1 MGYLGNSNVVQ
12 NFTPA
17 VDYFNGNGSAT
28 AFTLS
33 RTVGSSFDIQAFIE
47 NVPQNPSSAF
57 TVAGNI
63 ITFDSAPPSGTNNI
77 YVRYTSPVVQQVK
90 PAPGTVGP
98 TELNSAYSLWNLSGA
113 NINYTAGNVGIGTVS
128 PAAKLSLTSTGNT
141 TEDGIRLTLGSEA
154 RPHNIYSDLSTGRD
168 LLVAPWRAI
177 TLKAGSG
184 TTEGE
189 VRIQS
194 YESTI
199 ISTGASYT
207 ERMRIASNGNVGIG
221 TNSPSNPLHIVN
233 SGANIN
239 LLNLI
244 GTNTYTGTGL
254 QGEGPFRL
262 QNTNTTN
269 GNMTSISNYD
279 GNGNINTQLHFI
291 NINQSGDG
299 AIAFTTRTGGSYS
312 ERMRVTESGGT
323 RFQCENYNAQ
333 PSSTNGGVE
342 INNTNA
348 GSTMF
353 GFGTGT
359 ETHIAFGNRNGIR
372 GTIQTTSGGTS
383 YNTTSDYRLKENITP
398 MTGALAK
405 VAQLNPV
412 TYNWKV
418 GGSGQGFIAHELQE
432 IVPDAVTG
440 EKDAVN
446 ENDEPKYQMVDT
458 SFLVATLTAAIQE
471 QQAIIE
477 DLKTRIEILENK

>member
-1 MGYLGNSNVVQ
+1 MAYLGNSNLVQ

-57 TVAGNI
+57 TVAGNV
-63 ITFDSAPPSGTNNI
+63 ITFTSAPPSGTNNI

-113 NINYTAGNVGIGTVS
+113 DINYTAGNVGIGTSTPTQKLTIAGSTSIGTASVS
-128 PAAKLSLTSTGNT
+128 GNASIFQAPGSLYLTLNTNGTLSGNRRNWSISPEYDVAGGLSFMVGVTEGASPTSTKM
-141 TEDGIRLTLGSEA
+141 L
-154 RPHNIYSDLSTGRD
+154 
-168 LLVAPWRAI
+168 I
-177 TLKAGSG
+177 TSG
-184 TTEGE
+184 
-189 VRIQS
+189 
-194 YESTI
+194 
-199 ISTGASYT
+199 
-207 ERMRIASNGNVGIG
+207 GNVGIG
-221 TNSPSNPLHIVN
+221 TTSPSNPLHIVN

-412 TYNWKV
+412 NYNWKV

-440 EKDAVN
+440 EKDAVD